1 MALINSL
8 NNENL
13 DIAKKG
19 VVVEELTATLD
30 FNDDAFIVT
39 SVGNNKVNVEIDTNI
54 LQENSFKRVATAVD
68 YTTQAGDTYIG
79 VDSTN
84 EVTITLAAGEYEG
97 QTIIIKDETGNSNSR
112 KITVLPTSPDLIDDK
127 DEIQL
132 ASKYIAIQ
140 LVYIASNNQWRI
152 I

>member
-1 MALINSL
+1 MVLQNAL

-54 LQENSFKRVATAVD
+54 LQENSFKRVATAVN
-68 YTTQAGDTYIG
+68 YTTQSGDTYIG
-79 VDSTN
+79 VDTTN

-97 QTIIIKDETGNSNSR
+97 QKIIIKDETGNSNAR
-112 KITVLPTSPDLIDDK
+112 EITVQTTSPDLIDDK
-127 DEIQL
+127 TQIRL
-132 ASKYIAIQ
+132 KLNYIAIQ